1 MERSGHEQPQMSENQ
16 AKKAL
21 ATAEKT
27 KEELAMSEVAR
38 ERCWGGGVGGGE
50 SGVQNKILN
59 SKLSTIHL
67 LTVAL
72 LR

>member
-38 ERCWGGGVGGGE
+38 ERCWGGGGGWGE
-50 SGVQNKILN
+50 LGCKT
-59 SKLSTIHL
+59 KY
-67 LTVAL
+67 
-72 LR
+72 

>member
-1 MERSGHEQPQMSENQ
+1 VERSGHEQPWMSENQ

-38 ERCWGGGVGGGE
+38 ERCWGGGGGG
-50 SGVQNKILN
+50 GGGGGKNKVLN

>member
-1 MERSGHEQPQMSENQ
+1 MEQSGHEQPWMSENQ

-38 ERCWGGGVGGGE
+38 ERCWGGGGGWGE
-50 SGVQNKILN
+50 WGAKQSIKLKIKHYSPFLAEIGGV
-59 SKLSTIHL
+59 
-67 LTVAL
+67 
-72 LR
+72 

>member
-38 ERCWGGGVGGGE
+38 ERCWGGGWGVGRVGC
-50 SGVQNKILN
+50 KT
-59 SKLSTIHL
+59 KY
-67 LTVAL
+67 
-72 LR
+72 